1 MSKLALFVPLEAR
14 PGQEEAL
21 AAFLKQ
27 AETLSRQEIGTRS
40 WYAVR
45 FGPARFAIF
54 DTFDDE
60 AARQA
65 HLTGPI
71 AQALVANS
79 ETLLSH
85 APDIRGAEIIGQKH
99 PMSPAGPEAV

>member
-1 MSKLALFVPLEAR
+1 MARFALFAPLEAK

-27 AETLSRQEIGTRS
+27 GEAMSRQEDGTKT

-45 FGPARFAIF
+45 FGPSNFAIF

-60 AARQA
+60 AGRQA
-65 HLTGPI
+65 HLSGDI
-71 AQALVANS
+71 AKALMANAD
-79 ETLLSH
+79 TLLASP
-85 APDIRGAEIIGQKH
+85 PDIRQAEIIGEK
-99 PMSPAGPEAV
+99 